1 MVVETKAH
9 RILIVEDEALI
20 AMQLESSLIGLGH
33 NVEAIATRMD
43 KAVLLAESIEID
55 FAVLDINVAGILSF
69 PIADIL
75 RRRGI
80 SFMFA
85 TGYGTAGLV
94 DGYRDEVTLRKPYGL
109 EELAQALAN
118 AFRAPL
124 DAA

>member
-1 MVVETKAH
+1 MVIENKAH

-20 AMQLESSLIGLGH
+20 AMQLEISLIGLGH

-43 KAVLLAESIEID
+43 KAVLLAESVAID

-85 TGYGTAGLV
+85 TGYGTAGLAE
-94 DGYRDEVTLRKPYGL
+94 GYRDEVTLRKPYSL
-109 EELAQALAN
+109 AELAQGLAN

-124 DAA
+124 HAA

>member
-1 MVVETKAH
+1 MAVDTKAH

-43 KAVLLAESIEID
+43 KAVLLARTIDID
-55 FAVLDINVAGILSF
+55 FAILDVNVAGIQSF
-69 PIADIL
+69 PVADIL

-85 TGYGTAGLV
+85 TGV
-94 DGYRDEVTLRKPYGL
+94 RDRRPCRRISRRGHF
-109 EELAQALAN
+109 AQAIWI
-118 AFRAPL
+118 
-124 DAA
+124 

>member
-55 FAVLDINVAGILSF
+55 FAVLDINMAGILSF
-69 PIADIL
+69 PIAGVNDWNKVI
-75 RRRGI
+75 G
-80 SFMFA
+80 A
-85 TGYGTAGLV
+85 TIASWGSHTRQTV
-94 DGYRDEVTLRKPYGL
+94 P
-109 EELAQALAN
+109 
-118 AFRAPL
+118 
-124 DAA
+124 